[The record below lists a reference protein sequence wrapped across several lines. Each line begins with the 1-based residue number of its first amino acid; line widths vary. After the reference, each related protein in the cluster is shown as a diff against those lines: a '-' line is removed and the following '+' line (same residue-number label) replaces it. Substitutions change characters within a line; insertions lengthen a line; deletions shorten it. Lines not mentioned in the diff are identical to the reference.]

1 MNKYL
6 TELHLH
12 TKESSSCSKI
22 PAKQMIEEYK
32 KEGYSTI
39 VITDHCSKSKMD
51 RLGDIS
57 WREKIDYVY
66 RGFDIAKQYGNELG
80 MNILLGVEITLQ
92 ITDSDYIWNR

>member
-12 TKESSSCSKI
+12 TKESSSCSQI
-22 PAKQMIEEYK
+22 PAKEMIQEYK
-32 KEGYSTI
+32 KQGYSTI

-57 WREKIDYVY
+57 GKRK
-66 RGFDIAKQYGNELG
+66 
-80 MNILLGVEITLQ
+80 
-92 ITDSDYIWNR
+92 